1 MTKSEEHDQ
10 QEEPSLESFETEENQ
25 NVTIDSFDV
34 KDESGGL
41 ESDPAQ
47 NLGNVNSKEMEN
59 INQNSMENINQN
71 SMENMNQNSMGD
83 MEFNEAGN
91 VMLCCF
97 AAFLIQLYYF
107 DI

>member
-1 MTKSEEHDQ
+1 MK
-10 QEEPSLESFETEENQ
+10 
-25 NVTIDSFDV
+25 IDSFDL

-41 ESDPAQ
+41 KSDSAQ
-47 NLGNVNSKEMEN
+47 NFGNENLKEMEN
-59 INQNSMENINQN
+59 KNHKT
-71 SMENMNQNSMGD
+71 MGN

>member
-10 QEEPSLESFETEENQ
+10 QEEPSLESFETKENQ

-59 INQNSMENINQN
+59 INQNSMEN
-71 SMENMNQNSMGD
+71 MNQNSIGD

>member
-1 MTKSEEHDQ
+1 MK
-10 QEEPSLESFETEENQ
+10 
-25 NVTIDSFDV
+25 IDSFNV

-41 ESDPAQ
+41 ESDSAQ
-47 NLGNVNSKEMEN
+47 NLGNENLKEMEN
-59 INQNSMENINQN
+59 
-71 SMENMNQNSMGD
+71 MNHKTMGN

>member
-10 QEEPSLESFETEENQ
+10 QEEPSLESFETKENQ

-41 ESDPAQ
+41 ESDPQ

-59 INQNSMENINQN
+59 MNHNSMEN
-71 SMENMNQNSMGD
+71 

>member
-10 QEEPSLESFETEENQ
+10 QEEPSLESAEYEENQ
-25 NVTIDSFDV
+25 KVTIDSFDV

-41 ESDPAQ
+41 ESDSAQ

-59 INQNSMENINQN
+59 INQNSMEN
-71 SMENMNQNSMGD
+71 MNQNSMGD
-83 MEFNEAGN
+83 IEFNEAGN

>member
-10 QEEPSLESFETEENQ
+10 QEELSLESAEYEENQ
-25 NVTIDSFDV
+25 KVTIDSFDV

-41 ESDPAQ
+41 ESDSAQ
-47 NLGNVNSKEMEN
+47 NLGNENSKE
-59 INQNSMENINQN
+59 
-71 SMENMNQNSMGD
+71 MENMNQNSMGD

>member
-1 MTKSEEHDQ
+1 MTRSEEHDQ
-10 QEEPSLESFETEENQ
+10 QEEPSFIESFETEENQ

-59 INQNSMENINQN
+59 INQNSM
-71 SMENMNQNSMGD
+71 GD

>member
-41 ESDPAQ
+41 ESDSAQ
-47 NLGNVNSKEMEN
+47 NLGNENSKE
-59 INQNSMENINQN
+59 MENINQN

>member
-10 QEEPSLESFETEENQ
+10 QEEPSLESFENEENQ

-41 ESDPAQ
+41 ESDSAQ
-47 NLGNVNSKEMEN
+47 NLGNENSKE
-59 INQNSMENINQN
+59 MENINQN

>member
-10 QEEPSLESFETEENQ
+10 QEEPSLESAEYEENQ
-25 NVTIDSFDV
+25 KVTIDSFDV

-41 ESDPAQ
+41 ESDSAQ
-47 NLGNVNSKEMEN
+47 NLGNENSKEMEN
-59 INQNSMENINQN
+59 I
-71 SMENMNQNSMGD
+71 NQNSMGD

>member
-10 QEEPSLESFETEENQ
+10 QEEPSLESAEYEENQ
-25 NVTIDSFDV
+25 KVTIDSFDV

-41 ESDPAQ
+41 ESDSAQ
-47 NLGNVNSKEMEN
+47 NLGNDNSKEMEN
-59 INQNSMENINQN
+59 IT
-71 SMENMNQNSMGD
+71 QNSMGN